1 MCVNFPLCPDYL
13 QGEIGLA
20 SQTSEHILTHSWPI
34 RCFGCEGNLQFI
46 LGGPSVA
53 TVCLTHSR
61 GNSPLPLLPVFSPS
75 NQLQPLSQSNYSNFT
90 CFSVYIV
97 PMIYFS
103 RDVLASLFWI
113 LMLFNLGKSQD
124 KQSYFLIMWIASQ
137 VNYASPS
144 TCFNKVILTHLFE
157 ISLAMIR
164 TLDFLVPVHQILLQQ
179 KASNSLPC
187 QNGHESWV
195 SNWHFGHTP
204 IPSMQSLWYQIKYAY
219 QNEWGAVTIKCAS

>member
-103 RDVLASLFWI
+103 RWRISKSVLDSHVIQSGQIARQAILFPDNVNC
-113 LMLFNLGKSQD
+113 FPGK
-124 KQSYFLIMWIASQ
+124 L
-137 VNYASPS
+137 
-144 TCFNKVILTHLFE
+144 CFPQHMF
-157 ISLAMIR
+157 
-164 TLDFLVPVHQILLQQ
+164 
-179 KASNSLPC
+179 
-187 QNGHESWV
+187 
-195 SNWHFGHTP
+195 
-204 IPSMQSLWYQIKYAY
+204 
-219 QNEWGAVTIKCAS
+219 